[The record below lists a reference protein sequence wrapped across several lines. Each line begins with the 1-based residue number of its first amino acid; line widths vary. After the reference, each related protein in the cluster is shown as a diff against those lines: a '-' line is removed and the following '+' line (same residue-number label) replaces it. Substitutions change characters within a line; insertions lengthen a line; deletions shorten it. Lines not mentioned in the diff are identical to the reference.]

1 MPQRIHNGRFLFRR
15 AFRLFCILGF
25 WLVVILALN
34 DAVLPLHLRNVQVAD
49 IQSAVLKHIILDLM
63 IGGLALRR
71 CQIQLAHVQID
82 LDIMLGVKFGQ

>member
-1 MPQRIHNGRFLFRR
+1 MPQRLYNCRLFSRR
-15 AFRLFCILGF
+15 ALRLFSILGF

-49 IQSAVLKHIILDLM
+49 IQSAVLEYIILDLM